1 VDVAGWRET
10 ADVADVVLVA
20 ADQVQVGVEELL
32 VLDAL
37 DDAEHAPRSVIVDPR
52 ELAGPRQVIARA
64 LRDAGMEVIYTG
76 LHQTPEQ
83 IVETA
88 P

>member
-1 VDVAGWRET
+1 
-10 ADVADVVLVA
+10 
-20 ADQVQVGVEELL
+20 
-32 VLDAL
+32 
-37 DDAEHAPRSVIVDPR
+37 VIVDPR

-64 LRDAGMEVIYTG
+64 PRDAGMEVIYTG